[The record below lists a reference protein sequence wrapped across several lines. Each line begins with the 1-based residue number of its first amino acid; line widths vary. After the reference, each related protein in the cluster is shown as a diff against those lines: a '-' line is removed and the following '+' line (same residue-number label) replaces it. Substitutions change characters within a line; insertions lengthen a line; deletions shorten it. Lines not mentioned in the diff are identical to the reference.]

1 MIVFF
6 HTLIAWSQLW
16 PIVALPPVSDPT
28 KPILYVYAEEAAPPA
43 AEEAAPPAAEEA
55 APPAAEEAAPPAA
68 EEAAPPAAEEA
79 APPLVHAETTTAI
92 AAATASNRTLF
103 TTFLL
108 VNLNLPDTL
117 ICWPWYLLALVLSCV
132 SQRNGG

>member
-28 KPILYVYAEEAAPPA
+28 KPILYVY
-43 AEEAAPPAAEEA
+43 
-55 APPAAEEAAPPAA
+55 A

-117 ICWPWYLLALVLSCV
+117 ICWPWYLLALVLRCV

>member
-28 KPILYVYAEEAAPPA
+28 KPILYVY
-43 AEEAAPPAAEEA
+43 
-55 APPAAEEAAPPAA
+55 AEEAAPPAA

-117 ICWPWYLLALVLSCV
+117 ICWPWYLLALVLRCV